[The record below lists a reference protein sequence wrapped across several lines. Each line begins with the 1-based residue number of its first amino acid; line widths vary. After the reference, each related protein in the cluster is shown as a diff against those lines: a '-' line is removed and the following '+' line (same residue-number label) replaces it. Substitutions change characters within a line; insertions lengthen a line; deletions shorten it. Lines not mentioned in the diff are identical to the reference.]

1 MIPLMNKGGD
11 MSVFEEYFYMSI
23 AQPPLEAEAP
33 LKIKA
38 FNFPGGGLSPIAP
51 SPENALAY
59 YH

>member
-11 MSVFEEYFYMSI
+11 ISVFEEYLYLSI
-23 AQPPLEAEAP
+23 AQPPLEAKAP
-33 LKIKA
+33 WKSKHSI
-38 FNFPGGGLSPIAP
+38 FRGGGLSPIAP